1 MHKKILVNA
10 NYISYLLNIFDGKL
24 SYNDIVS
31 MPLSRL
37 SQLQKIKEKELEER
51 SKHIKSMQ
59 NGKNEQMTV
68 NNSGKRYKD
77 KSNNV

>member
-59 NGKNEQMTV
+59 NGKDEQMTV